1 MAADVGITADQ
12 RDSFATRY
20 RRLWW
25 TRGEENRGGRR
36 VRIERGEQIMGRR
49 RGGGTAENMNS

>member
-49 RGGGTAENMNS
+49 RGGGGLQRT